1 MTGFPLIDALR
12 IDPASPTAPFEQVRR
27 FIAAAAATGQ
37 LPAGS
42 RLPPVRTLAQ
52 QLHLAANTVAR
63 AYRELEEAGIVV
75 TAGRAG
81 TTVAAADAAREKVA
95 TAARDLARAARAA
108 GLDQT
113 EAVALL
119 RAAWDAGS
127 EPAAA
132 RTTVPMGAAT
142 GAAAGGG
149 VRSADG

>member
-1 MTGFPLIDALR
+1 MIDALH
-12 IDPASPTAPFEQVRR
+12 IDPASSTAPFEQVRR

-81 TTVAAADAAREKVA
+81 TTVAATDAARERVA
-95 TAARDLARAARAA
+95 AAARDLARAARAA

-113 EAVALL
+113 EAGTML
-119 RAAWDAGS
+119 RAAW
-127 EPAAA
+127 EAAA
-132 RTTVPMGAAT
+132 EAGGMRAAM
-142 GAAAGGG
+142 AAA
-149 VRSADG
+149 RSADG

>member
-1 MTGFPLIDALR
+1 MTGFSLIDALH
-12 IDPASPTAPFEQVRR
+12 IDPASSTAPFEQVRR

-37 LPAGS
+37 LPAGA

-81 TTVAAADAAREKVA
+81 TTVAAADAARERVA
-95 TAARDLARAARAA
+95 AAARDLARTARAA

-113 EAVALL
+113 EAGIMLS
-119 RAAWDAGS
+119 AAWEAAGESAVVRAGS
-127 EPAAA
+127 PQ
-132 RTTVPMGAAT
+132 
-142 GAAAGGG
+142 
-149 VRSADG
+149 

>member
-1 MTGFPLIDALR
+1 MTGFSLIDALH
-12 IDPASPTAPFEQVRR
+12 IDPASSTAPFEQVRR

-81 TTVAAADAAREKVA
+81 TTVAATDAARERVA
-95 TAARDLARAARAA
+95 AAARDLARAARAA

-113 EAVALL
+113 EAGTML
-119 RAAWDAGS
+119 RAAW
-127 EPAAA
+127 EAAA
-132 RTTVPMGAAT
+132 EAGGMRAAM
-142 GAAAGGG
+142 AAA
-149 VRSADG
+149 RSADG